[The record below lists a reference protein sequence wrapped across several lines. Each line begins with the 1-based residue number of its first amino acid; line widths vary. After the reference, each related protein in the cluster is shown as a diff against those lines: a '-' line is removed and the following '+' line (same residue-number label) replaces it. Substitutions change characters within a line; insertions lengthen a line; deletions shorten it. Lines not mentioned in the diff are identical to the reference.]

1 MNINGMG
8 TSSMYSTMQSMQKP
22 SASEI
27 AEDVFSTLD
36 SSGKGYIEQ
45 ADLASA
51 MSSFSSSDDMMSS
64 DEMFSLLDADGDGK
78 VTQQELTS
86 SFEDMAAEMRV
97 RSQGGSPPPPPPP
110 EDEGLTAEQLAEM
123 AESTGDTEMA
133 KLFAQLAE
141 NFDEADVNGDG
152 KVTHDEAM
160 NYQSEQ
166 SGSEQTMAQ
175 GAMPPPPPPNGSG
188 DDSGF
193 TQEELTEMAA
203 SEDSPMAGLFS
214 QLAENF
220 DAADTNEDGTVS
232 QQEAMAFQQS
242 AESSST
248 ENSDNAQLMR
258 VMAEL
263 MKTYANTDTTTSLFS
278 DSV

>member
-97 RSQGGSPPPPPPP
+97 RSQGGSPPPPP

-160 NYQSEQ
+160 SYQSEQ